1 MEIKPDSVVLF
12 WKKSEEKVDYYQIR
26 FKSKGG
32 QEKWK
37 FAVTDVDQ
45 NQLTINGLMA
55 DTTYIFQ
62 VRGVFDDQEG
72 RYGPANDAVKT
83 NESLATYLLNFSVR
97 LTDMN
102 PPKYQL
108 FAKELKQSRNY
119 VAKTRTVILGKCIIS
134 IGWLY

>member
-12 WKKSEEKVDYYQIR
+12 WEKSEEKVDYYQIR

-62 VRGVFDDQEG
+62 VRGVFNDQEG

-83 NESLATYLLNFSVR
+83 NKSLATYMLNFSVR